1 MRVVSSIVEA
11 IAPTSIALGNFDGIH
26 RGHQQ
31 VIAPAIAYAQRAKQ
45 TVVIGGDKPQSLCP
59 TVVTFDPHP
68 REFFSGN
75 LKRLLTPLPE
85 KAELLSQLGIEQ
97 LVLLPFDREL
107 SALSPEEFIRDILIK
122 KLKVQHIS
130 IGLDFCFGRSRSG
143 NSTDLRLIA
152 SGMGVEVSIA
162 PLFKEEGDRISS
174 SAIREALINGELE
187 TANSLL
193 GRPYSLQGEVVHGQ
207 KLGRKIGFPTA
218 NIEFSAKKFLPKY
231 GVYAVQVSGAPFQTP
246 QKGILNVGCRP
257 TVDPDAVNP
266 TVEVHLFNYDQQLY
280 GETLTLE
287 LLHYIRPE
295 QKFESI
301 DSLKAQIQQDCD
313 RTKRL
318 FNLS

>member
-1 MRVVSSIVEA
+1 MRVVSSTIEA

-26 RGHQQ
+26 RGHQR
-31 VIAPAIAYAQRAKQ
+31 VITPAIAHAQQAQQ
-45 TVVIGGDKPQSLCP
+45 TVIAGRSQPETLCP

-68 REFFSGN
+68 REFFTGN

-97 LVLLPFDREL
+97 LVLLPFDRTL
-107 SALSPEEFIRDILIK
+107 AALSPEEFVRDILIQ

-152 SGMGVEVSIA
+152 SEMGVEVSIA

-174 SAIREALINGELE
+174 SAIRAALIDGKLAI
-187 TANSLL
+187 ANQLL
-193 GRPYSLQGEVVHGQ
+193 GRPYSLRGEVVHGQ

-218 NIEFSAKKFLPKY
+218 NIEFSATKFLPKY
-231 GVYAVQVSGAPFQTP
+231 GVYAVQVSGTPFSTP
-246 QKGILNVGCRP
+246 QPGILNVGCRP

-266 TVEVHLFNYDQQLY
+266 TVEVHLFNVDQQLY

-287 LLHYIRPE
+287 LLHYLRPE
-295 QKFESI
+295 QKFESL
-301 DSLKAQIQQDCD
+301 DHLKAQIKQDCD